1 MTSGLQT
8 YKQKLTTTAKTEYV
22 KSETKKTK
30 IRPRML
36 TRIIASAAKNVTID
50 FHSLLLKQAARH
62 LQSTMEAE
70 AQQHSQSIP
79 AISSEL
85 VH

>member
-1 MTSGLQT
+1 
-8 YKQKLTTTAKTEYV
+8 
-22 KSETKKTK
+22 
-30 IRPRML
+30 ML